1 MLNIYI
7 NGVEG
12 EIYSTDAWFDWNYEK
27 EWITDDDSI
36 KMIKDIDKST
46 VLGNGAI
53 ESPVLGI
60 ISPEQLSGGVK
71 TLILINNDP
80 NNIFCANQCGDNCAE
95 WLMRIADNKDIYIT
109 LHHTVDFSK
118 VDNLNIKIMNT
129 GKVVNTYEDYL
140 DECIEVEANE

>member
-27 EWITDDDSI
+27 EWITDETSV

-46 VLGNGAI
+46 VLSNGAI

-71 TLILINNDP
+71 TLILINNDL
-80 NNIFCANQCGDNCAE
+80 NNVFCANQCGDNCAE
-95 WLMRIADNKDIYIT
+95 WLMRIADDKDLSLIHI
-109 LHHTVDFSK
+109 
-118 VDNLNIKIMNT
+118 
-129 GKVVNTYEDYL
+129 
-140 DECIEVEANE
+140 